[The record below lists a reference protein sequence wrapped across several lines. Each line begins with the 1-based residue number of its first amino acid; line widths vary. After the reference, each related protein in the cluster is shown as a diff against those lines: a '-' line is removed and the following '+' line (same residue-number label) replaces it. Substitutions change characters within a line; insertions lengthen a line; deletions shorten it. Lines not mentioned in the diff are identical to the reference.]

1 MTTSQAATSESTGPA
16 SEGRPPS
23 HLRELVALDELATT
37 LDTAAPGSLVL
48 LYGPSGEDCDAVAEM
63 GANTFAFE
71 RRAAMLADGGIYPA
85 AVVDAHFSRDGALD
99 LRILFAM
106 IQARLGA
113 PPTAVQVP
121 GAWSQATAGLWA
133 QGRRQQ
139 LREHADYFL
148 AAVNACQGRDTRV
161 VVVTHLGR
169 RGERTVASVPGEG
182 TETLVQ
188 FAAAAGVTLVLSGG
202 FEVLDYRTTAAP
214 TTEIYLPRYQPS
226 QQVDRD
232 EFIRVA
238 QLELARLGSGALAAS
253 DDVINYLLANS
264 LGSVA
269 VLRGWVGRAVD
280 LKPRLPA
287 HYTSEDVLAQSVPKR
302 PSALKAAAQRIVTV
316 ERRLAAESA
325 VSLDDVFAI
334 LAGSTSET
342 DRAAKSE
349 ASGDAN
355 ATALETRPNYRDPQT
370 RRPGER
376 SLEHDPVGAT
386 DDRVA

>member
-1 MTTSQAATSESTGPA
+1 M
-16 SEGRPPS
+16 
-23 HLRELVALDELATT
+23 
-37 LDTAAPGSLVL
+37 
-48 LYGPSGEDCDAVAEM
+48 
-63 GANTFAFE
+63 
-71 RRAAMLADGGIYPA
+71 
-85 AVVDAHFSRDGALD
+85 
-99 LRILFAM
+99 
-106 IQARLGA
+106 
-113 PPTAVQVP
+113 
-121 GAWSQATAGLWA
+121 
-133 QGRRQQ
+133 
-139 LREHADYFL
+139 
-148 AAVNACQGRDTRV
+148 
-161 VVVTHLGR
+161 
-169 RGERTVASVPGEG
+169 
-182 TETLVQ
+182 
-188 FAAAAGVTLVLSGG
+188 
-202 FEVLDYRTTAAP
+202 
-214 TTEIYLPRYQPS
+214 
-226 QQVDRD
+226 
-232 EFIRVA
+232 
-238 QLELARLGSGALAAS
+238 
-253 DDVINYLLANS
+253 
-264 LGSVA
+264 
-269 VLRGWVGRAVD
+269 LRGWVGRAVD